1 MKVHVHFDE
10 LGQIVS
16 VAEVHDGDDDR
27 PQAGI
32 LLPRKFSL
40 LEAEVADDEP
50 LIVVH
55 TGHRIDVRGR
65 EPRLT
70 RIERDSEGRK
80 GA

>member
-1 MKVHVHFDE
+1 MKVHVHFDD

-16 VAEVHDGDDDR
+16 VAEVHDSEGDR

-32 LLPRKFSL
+32 LLPRTFSL
-40 LEAEVADDEP
+40 LEADVADDEP

-55 TGHRIDVRGR
+55 TAHRIDVRGR

-70 RIERDSEGRK
+70 RIERDSGGRTS
-80 GA
+80 A